1 MPPKQLGRFAER
13 ERARRT
19 KKHKTLVDAAGKNDL
34 PPAPKKR
41 ARPRSQTVGQMA
53 EAQFVRREEQAY
65 LPPNETISSSYA
77 AIQKKRGKPDDLGVH
92 RFTTAYN
99 TRAEKAEEL
108 KKTIERS
115 RQLHGGRAIQDAM
128 EEAAHLSAIAP
139 PRYAEHHINA
149 RREELKTLVRGAVE
163 PYGSKLEDFQ
173 VPQTPAPTPRAKA
186 KARAGGR
193 WRRGV
198 LGT

>member
-1 MPPKQLGRFAER
+1 MPQ
-13 ERARRT
+13 
-19 KKHKTLVDAAGKNDL
+19 
-34 PPAPKKR
+34 
-41 ARPRSQTVGQMA
+41 
-53 EAQFVRREEQAY
+53 
-65 LPPNETISSSYA
+65 YA
-77 AIQKKRGKPDDLGVH
+77 AIQKKKGKPDDLGVH

-108 KKTIERS
+108 KAVIERS
-115 RQLHGGRAIQDAM
+115 RALHGGRAIQDAM
-128 EEAAHLSAIAP
+128 GEAAHLSAVAP

-149 RREELKTLVRGAVE
+149 RREELKTLIRGTVE

-173 VPQTPAPTPRAKA
+173 VPQTPAPTHKAKA
-186 KARAGGR
+186 KAKAGGR